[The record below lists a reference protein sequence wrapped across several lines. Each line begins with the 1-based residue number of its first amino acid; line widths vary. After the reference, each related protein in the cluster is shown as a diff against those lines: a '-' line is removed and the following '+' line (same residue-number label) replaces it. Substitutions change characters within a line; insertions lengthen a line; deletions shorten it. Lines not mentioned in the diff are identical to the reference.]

1 MRKIGVLMGTHESDP
16 AAQQPMMEFRSTLAT
31 LGWVDGRNI
40 SLEIRWYGGE
50 STRANE
56 YARVLVALAPD
67 VIVVTSTMGGANG
80 GIGTHGE
87 FLPILGSLRLRSGG
101 GSPSTLPAIFCS
113 HRCPR

>member
-1 MRKIGVLMGTHESDP
+1 MGTHESDP

-87 FLPILGSLRLRSGG
+87 FLPI
-101 GSPSTLPAIFCS
+101 
-113 HRCPR
+113 